1 MGTQNAIDV
10 RKCRKAVVL
19 TQTELAAL
27 RAAVK
32 ADEQPLGQW
41 CRNMLLKAAEP
52 AIKRSML
59 SRIAQQVLQPQGN
72 H

>member
-1 MGTQNAIDV
+1 MGTQNFIEK

-19 TQTELAAL
+19 TKTELAAL
-27 RAAVK
+27 KAAAK

-41 CRNMLLKAAEP
+41 CRNILLRAAEP
-52 AIKRSML
+52 TTKKSML
-59 SRIAQQVLQPQGN
+59 SRIAEQVLQPQGN